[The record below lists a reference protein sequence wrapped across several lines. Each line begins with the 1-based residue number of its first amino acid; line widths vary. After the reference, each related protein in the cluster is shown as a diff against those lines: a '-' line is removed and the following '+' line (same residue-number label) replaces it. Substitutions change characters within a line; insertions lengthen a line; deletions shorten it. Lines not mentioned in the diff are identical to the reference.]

1 MTDVSALNPC
11 ITCGACCAF
20 FRASF
25 YWTEADEQT
34 GGTVPAHLTEPLTPH
49 LVAMKGTTT
58 AAPRCVCLQGTI
70 GEQVHCSI
78 YPQRS
83 STCREFP
90 YSGENGQ
97 PNERCDKA
105 RAAWGLPP
113 LITPS
118 PSPVEPD
125 SPAPP
130 RAA

>member
-1 MTDVSALNPC
+1 MSDANASNPC

-25 YWTEADEQT
+25 YWAEADEQM
-34 GGTVPAHLTEPLTPH
+34 GGTVPTHLTEPLTPH
-49 LVAMKGTTT
+49 LVAMKGTTGST
-58 AAPRCVCLQGTI
+58 PRCTCLQGTI
-70 GEQVHCSI
+70 GEQVHCTI

-90 YSGENGQ
+90 FSGENGQ

-113 LITPS
+113 LLANS
-118 PSPVEPD
+118 AVEPD
-125 SPAPP
+125 RPAPTH
-130 RAA
+130 AA